1 MRSDA
6 VTDLRDQPRC
16 PTDALGRSECAEL
29 LRTKMAAGTDDR
41 PGCEITVSTARPLTR
56 GPYTTDGFV
65 CPHGVEYWI
74 EPTGE
79 QIADWAARGVR

>member
-1 MRSDA
+1 M
-6 VTDLRDQPRC
+6 PKC
-16 PTDALGRSECAEL
+16 PTDALGRSECAQVL
-29 LRTKMAAGTDDR
+29 ADLSAAGFDGH
-41 PGCEITVSTARPLTR
+41 PGCEITVSTARPLVR

-79 QIADWAARGVR
+79 QIADWAARGVA

>member
-1 MRSDA
+1 MS
-6 VTDLRDQPRC
+6 TC

-29 LRTKMAAGTDDR
+29 LRTMLAAGFDGQ
-41 PGCEITVSTARPLTR
+41 PGAEIHVSTLPPLVQGAYETA
-56 GPYTTDGFV
+56 GFV